1 MSLYDDLGGA
11 AAVTA
16 ALDKFYPKIL
26 ADPRT
31 SPFFEGVNIEGLK
44 RRVEPFMAMALGGP
58 SDYHGPPLRQSHARL
73 RIQGLGPQRVPRVPG
88 TFRGRHEGAGCAS
101 REDRGG
107 HADLPRSAQR
117 RFEPLS
123 DLLPGGELYDHPLWP
138 RARPRTG
145 DRLTWAP
152 R

>member
-11 AAVTA
+11 AAVKA
-16 ALDKFYPKIL
+16 ALDKFYPKVV

-31 SPFFEGVNIEGLK
+31 SPFFEGVNLKGLK
-44 RRVEPFMAMALGGP
+44 KQLEPFVTMALGGP
-58 SDYHGPPLRQSHARL
+58 NNYHGPTLRQSHRPPRIQGPSRL
-73 RIQGLGPQRVPRVPG
+73 RIRRIPG
-88 TFRGRHEGAGCAS
+88 AFRGRLEGTGCAS

-107 HADLPRSAQR
+107 HAALSRSAQR

-123 DLLPGGELYDHPLWP
+123 DLLPDGELYDHALWP

-145 DRLTWAP
+145 DR
-152 R
+152 